1 MHTAMSRRPASDA
14 IESVVV
20 IASASPASLNADTI
34 YQSNLLS
41 NHNVIA
47 FAKGVVVD
55 DGSSAVSCSRDCHM
69 CKNHRRGKCSEEC
82 TCVHK

>member
-55 DGSSAVSCSRDCHM
+55 DGSSADSCSRDCHM
-69 CKNHRRGKCSEEC
+69 CKTTAEANAPKKVA
-82 TCVHK
+82 CVHK